1 MDLFSSNRPLF
12 AAHVWFLSYGA
23 KACWQVEQTGWNSN
37 YIDKIFMQVWTLQN
51 FLCSFSSM
59 FSNIQICKFVL
70 TEGQKVLLCQFKIN
84 ISTCCSA
91 PTNWIIVKQR
101 RMKNQEILYSKSN
114 KKFCVC
120 IYIYAYT
127 CTHTHTHTYIY
138 TYILH
143 IQFIYTHTY
152 THIYI
157 PICTYTYIH
166 THTVHTYI
174 HIYIHT

>member
-1 MDLFSSNRPLF
+1 MLISPANRMKQQLYWQNIHASVNIMKLFM
-12 AAHVWFLSYGA
+12 LSFF
-23 KACWQVEQTGWNSN
+23 K
-37 YIDKIFMQVWTLQN
+37 
-51 FLCSFSSM
+51 

-101 RMKNQEILYSKSN
+101 RMKSQEILYSKSN
-114 KKFCVC
+114 KNFCVC

-127 CTHTHTHTYIY
+127 CIHTHTHP
-138 TYILH
+138 H
-143 IQFIYTHTY
+143 TH

-157 PICTYTYIH
+157 YIYIYTTYTVHIYILYIYIYTHIHTNMYIYIHTCIHTYSSYIYTYIH
-166 THTVHTYI
+166 THI
-174 HIYIHT
+174 ICI